1 MDYYMGYVRNEK
13 GMSTALEKFAL
24 IESVE
29 DTIMAKN
36 LHELLRAHE
45 AMHLLRTCRLT
56 TLATRE
62 RRETGRSVYRRT
74 DYPDMDPS
82 LNKLLILEKDAY
94 GPKAFWAGQPARKR
108 PRAGCGPFP
117 AATGPPKAPAATEPF
132 F

>member
-29 DTIMAKN
+29 DTIKAKN
-36 LHELLRAHE
+36 MHELLRAHE

-82 LNKLLILEKDAY
+82 LNKLLVLEKDAY
-94 GPKAFWAGQPARKR
+94 GPKAFWAG
-108 PRAGCGPFP
+108 
-117 AATGPPKAPAATEPF
+117 APQA
-132 F
+132 

>member
-45 AMHLLRTCRLT
+45 AMHLLRTCRQ
-56 TLATRE
+56 
-62 RRETGRSVYRRT
+62 TGRSVYRRT

-82 LNKLLILEKDAY
+82 LNKLLVLEKDAY
-94 GPKAFWAGQPARKR
+94 GPKAFWAG
-108 PRAGCGPFP
+108 
-117 AATGPPKAPAATEPF
+117 APQA
-132 F
+132 